1 MRIRWNAVAE
11 KDVVTVY
18 AVTRRVLW
26 DAFAWIID
34 NAHLVS
40 LVVPM
45 LAFGDQVVWD
55 SVVTL
60 AIRDAQTARI
70 AATTNV

>member
-11 KDVVTVY
+11 KDVVAVY
-18 AVTRRVLW
+18 AVTRQVLW
-26 DAFAWIID
+26 DAFAWITD

-40 LVVPM
+40 LVAPM
-45 LAFGDQVVWD
+45 LALRDKVVWD
-55 SVVTL
+55 SVVTS
-60 AIRDAQTARI
+60 AIRNAQTARI

>member
-11 KDVVTVY
+11 KDVVAVY
-18 AVTRRVLW
+18 AVTRQVLW

-45 LAFGDQVVWD
+45 LVLRDKVVWD
-55 SVVTL
+55 SVVTS

-70 AATTNV
+70 AAITNV

>member
-11 KDVVTVY
+11 KDVVAVY
-18 AVTRRVLW
+18 AVTRQVLW

-40 LVVPM
+40 LVAPM
-45 LAFGDQVVWD
+45 LALRDKVVWD
-55 SVVTL
+55 SVVTS
-60 AIRDAQTARI
+60 AIRNAQTARI

>member
-11 KDVVTVY
+11 KDVVAVY
-18 AVTRRVLW
+18 AVTRQVLW

-40 LVVPM
+40 PVVPM
-45 LAFGDQVVWD
+45 LALRDKVVWD
-55 SVVTL
+55 SVVTS

-70 AATTNV
+70 AAITNV

>member
-11 KDVVTVY
+11 KDVAAVY
-18 AVTRRVLW
+18 AVTRQVLW

-45 LAFGDQVVWD
+45 LALRDKVVWD
-55 SVVTL
+55 SLVTS

-70 AATTNV
+70 AAITNV